1 LDRPEGLAVG
11 HHYATDGPLPRPTP
25 LVIYV
30 ADTGN
35 NRIQRFSPDG
45 QPLGSWGGTGRAPGE
60 FMTPRGVAMDDKSEL
75 YVADAGN
82 DRVQVLA
89 PDGQPLLAKLRLKPT
104 RGCLMLGSGTIDVV
118 HPSLSGG
125 ADDVV

>member
-1 LDRPEGLAVG
+1 
-11 HHYATDGPLPRPTP
+11 
-25 LVIYV
+25 
-30 ADTGN
+30 
-35 NRIQRFSPDG
+35 
-45 QPLGSWGGTGRAPGE
+45 
-60 FMTPRGVAMDDKSEL
+60 MTPRGVAMDDKSEL

-125 ADDVV
+125 ADDVTPQRHHHTARPRVAVHLVH